1 MAFTC
6 GFFNSQNG
14 DRKYNAEQMASIFD
28 GLIKDG
34 VYDTVGEIFAVTPGT
49 GMQVLVGSGRA
60 WFDHTWNNNDASYP
74 LAITAADVSLPRYD
88 AVVLETNHSDTVR
101 TNRLRV
107 VTGTPASNPVKPTM
121 TSSAN
126 VKQHP
131 LAYIKVTAG
140 AKAITQSMIQVV
152 VGTSECPFVTGIIDT
167 AEIDALFQQW
177 NGEFNEWF
185 ENLKAQLSDNVVA
198 NLQGQIDQKVAKA
211 DVATTADIEAG
222 TSTTKWVTPKGLK
235 EAGIDDYQVGD
246 IVNTERTD
254 LGNDYLLCNGAYFDS
269 SEYPLL
275 AKTSTLNPHGTSR
288 ILFPTANGDN
298 YFGST
303 QAICAYNG
311 LWVAMGSRAAFYTT
325 DPSSANNWIAVYSGI
340 DMTITDVSCYNGLW
354 VAIGYNNMLTRIATT
369 TDPTSPNWTI
379 NDIYGPYKCNKI
391 YCHQGTWIAYSTSS
405 LTFLYTSNPME
416 EWTISNIN
424 GSSSETIMS
433 ICYGN
438 NSWGIL
444 TREFKSSSYY
454 TARLYTSNS
463 LSGSWTASILVDNKR
478 ESIFALGYGN
488 GTWACGG
495 TKYNSSSSSNMPVI
509 YYYQN
514 NKWNNVV
521 VREDRD
527 ASSQGPNNTV
537 LQYDGK
543 KWIFIID
550 AAYASVNISGPWN
563 QGSGIEGTAF
573 PYLDIQTGKM
583 CCGYEQANT
592 RISYYTAINVSANTY
607 TIPFPGGSSSEKSI
621 YDICES
627 NDMCI
632 AISNTYAY
640 YISNKIGSSFKY
652 STVSIK
658 CVCIYYYNGLWV
670 IGGFEGS
677 SPYYPCV
684 CVSNDAKQWTK
695 VRVDNTDGRIYDIYC
710 YNGLWVAISEK
721 SIYTSSN
728 PATSWTKIDGVGG
741 NRVHCYNGTWAIVNS
756 NAAKIY
762 VSTSPSGSWVSKNV
776 LYRPSDIYCY
786 NGLWVAP
793 GDYYSAFM
801 HSEDPFGEWK
811 TNTSMLNG
819 SSGSEGY
826 YHGICSITCY
836 EGMWVAIGR
845 TARGSGA
852 LIIFTTDDPTGV
864 WNMYQS
870 STSDAQP
877 NCVRNIDGLWIL
889 GNALGINELR
899 FRLPSISDNTYY
911 SYIKAK

>member
-34 VYDTVGEIFAVTPGT
+34 VYDTVGDIFAVTPGT

-60 WFDHTWNNNDASYP
+60 WFDHTWNNNDAQYP

-107 VTGTPASNPVKPTM
+107 LTGTPASNPVKPTM
-121 TSSAN
+121 TSTAN

-140 AKAITQSMIQVV
+140 AKSITQSMIQVV

-167 AEIDALFQQW
+167 AQIDALFQQW

-185 ENLKAQLSDNVVA
+185 DNLKAQLSDNVVA

-235 EAGIDDYQVGD
+235 EAGVESYQVGD
-246 IVNTERTD
+246 IVATQRTD
-254 LGNDYLLCNGAYFDS
+254 LGKDYLLCNGSYFDS
-269 SEYPLL
+269 PEYPSL
-275 AKTSTLNPHGTSR
+275 AKRSALNPFDATR

-303 QAICAYNG
+303 RAICAYNG
-311 LWVAMGSRAAFYTT
+311 LWVAMGGRAAFYTT
-325 DPSSANNWIAVYSGI
+325 DPSSANNWTAVYSGI
-340 DMTITDVSCYNGLW
+340 NMTVTDISCYNGLW
-354 VAIGYNNMLTRIATT
+354 VAIGYTNMLTRIATT

-405 LTFLYTSNPME
+405 LTFLYTSNPMG
-416 EWTISNIN
+416 EWTVNNIN
-424 GSSSETIMS
+424 GSSTETIMS
-433 ICYGN
+433 ICYGDH
-438 NSWGIL
+438 SWGIL
-444 TREFKSSSYY
+444 TRESKNSPYY

-463 LSGSWTASILVDNKR
+463 ISGPWTASIISNNQR
-478 ESIFALGYGN
+478 ESIFVLGYGN

-495 TKYNSSSSSNMPVI
+495 TKYNKSYQSWMPII

-514 NKWNNVV
+514 SQWHIVV
-521 VREDRD
+521 VHQNRD
-527 ASSQGPNNTV
+527 ITSRGPMNTI
-537 LQYDGK
+537 LQHDGK
-543 KWIFIID
+543 KWIFIIGPV
-550 AAYASVNISGPWN
+550 YASLNISGPWN
-563 QGSGIEGTAF
+563 EGSNIEEKAF

-592 RISYYTAINVSANTY
+592 RISYYSAINASATTY
-607 TIPFPGGSSSEKSI
+607 LISFPGGSSSDKNI

-627 NDMCI
+627 NNTCI
-632 AISNTYAY
+632 AISNNNAY
-640 YISNKIGSSFKY
+640 YISNKIGKAFKY
-652 STVSIK
+652 GTVSIK
-658 CVCIYYYNGLWV
+658 CACIYCYNGLWV

-677 SPYYPCV
+677 SPSYPCV
-684 CVSNDAKQWTK
+684 CVSNDAQQWTK
-695 VRVDNTDGRIYDIYC
+695 VRVDNTDDIINDIYC
-710 YNGLWVAISEK
+710 YNGLWVAISSK

-728 PATSWTKIDGVGG
+728 PATSWTKNDSAGG
-741 NRVHCYNGTWAIVNS
+741 HRVHCYNGTWVAVNFNDS
-756 NAAKIY
+756 KIY

-776 LYRPSDIYCY
+776 LYRLSDIYCY

-793 GDYYSAFM
+793 VDNYSIFM

-811 TNTSMLNG
+811 INTSMMNG
-819 SSGSEGY
+819 YSDSADY
-826 YHGICSITCY
+826 YNGIRSITCY
-836 EGMWVAIGR
+836 EGMWVAMGR
-845 TARGSGA
+845 TARSSGG

-864 WNMYQS
+864 WNMYRS
-870 STSDAQP
+870 STSDVQS

-889 GNALGINELR
+889 GNAVGLTELR
-899 FRLPSISDNTYY
+899 FRLPSISDDGYY